1 MIKKYIHYQISI
13 IKTNKLSSIKNSK
26 EDNKKK
32 NMWIRFRK
40 KDKKQMKI
48 LKNTKIFQKNK
59 KQKKLKT

>member
-1 MIKKYIHYQISI
+1 MIKKYIHYQILI
-13 IKTNKLSSIKNSK
+13 IKINKLSSIKNSK

-32 NMWIRFRK
+32 NMWILFRK

-59 KQKKLKT
+59 KQKK

>member
-1 MIKKYIHYQISI
+1 MIKKYIHYQILI
-13 IKTNKLSSIKNSK
+13 IKINKLSSIKNSK

-32 NMWIRFRK
+32 NMWILFRK

-48 LKNTKIFQKNK
+48 LKNTKIYQKNK

>member
-1 MIKKYIHYQISI
+1 MIKKYIHYQILI

-32 NMWIRFRK
+32 NMSIRFRK

-48 LKNTKIFQKNK
+48 SKNTKIFQKNK
-59 KQKKLKT
+59 KQKK

>member
-1 MIKKYIHYQISI
+1 MIKKYIHYQILI

-32 NMWIRFRK
+32 NMSIRFRK

-48 LKNTKIFQKNK
+48 LKNTKIYQKNK
-59 KQKKLKT
+59 KQKK

>member
-1 MIKKYIHYQISI
+1 MTKKYIHYQILI

-40 KDKKQMKI
+40 KDKK
-48 LKNTKIFQKNK
+48 
-59 KQKKLKT
+59 

>member
-1 MIKKYIHYQISI
+1 MIKKYIHYQILI
-13 IKTNKLSSIKNSK
+13 TKTNKLSSIKNSK

-59 KQKKLKT
+59 KQKK

>member
-1 MIKKYIHYQISI
+1 MIKKYIHYQILI

-32 NMWIRFRK
+32 SMSIRFRK

-59 KQKKLKT
+59 KQKK

>member
-1 MIKKYIHYQISI
+1 MTKKYIHYQILI

-32 NMWIRFRK
+32 NMSIRFRK

>member
-1 MIKKYIHYQISI
+1 MTKKYIHYQILI
-13 IKTNKLSSIKNSK
+13 IKTSKLSSIKNSK

-32 NMWIRFRK
+32 NMSIRFRK

>member
-1 MIKKYIHYQISI
+1 MIKKYIHYQILI

-32 NMWIRFRK
+32 NMQIRFRK

-48 LKNTKIFQKNK
+48 SKNTKTFQKK
-59 KQKKLKT
+59 KKKKK

>member
-1 MIKKYIHYQISI
+1 MIKKYIHYQILI

-59 KQKKLKT
+59 KQKK